1 MLGFESPRPPKIHSN
16 QVQNVRRCVMNDL
29 KTCIAA
35 AVSGRSAE
43 VSIFSR
49 DSALSGGMRGA
60 GGGEGGVD
68 KSTPGGLRGL
78 RIRFSTPRRVRQ
90 TCLSSAPRIPPGR
103 VFVVGDYVLR
113 RFFQDITRKATR
125 IREV

>member
-1 MLGFESPRPPKIHSN
+1 
-16 QVQNVRRCVMNDL
+16 MNDL

-49 DSALSGGMRGA
+49 DCALSGGMRGA

-68 KSTPGGLRGL
+68 KSTPGGLREL
-78 RIRFSTPRRVRQ
+78 RIKDHVQHAAEGAADFIAS
-90 TCLSSAPRIPPGR
+90 RIPPGPGR
-103 VFVVGDYVLR
+103 GVIGSMWPVCRPQCILR
-113 RFFQDITRKATR
+113 PGG
-125 IREV
+125 

>member
-1 MLGFESPRPPKIHSN
+1 MLGFESPRPPKIHPN

-29 KTCIAA
+29 KACIAA

-49 DSALSGGMRGA
+49 DCALSGGMRGA

-78 RIRFSTPRRVRQ
+78 RIKDH
-90 TCLSSAPRIPPGR
+90 I
-103 VFVVGDYVLR
+103 
-113 RFFQDITRKATR
+113 
-125 IREV
+125 